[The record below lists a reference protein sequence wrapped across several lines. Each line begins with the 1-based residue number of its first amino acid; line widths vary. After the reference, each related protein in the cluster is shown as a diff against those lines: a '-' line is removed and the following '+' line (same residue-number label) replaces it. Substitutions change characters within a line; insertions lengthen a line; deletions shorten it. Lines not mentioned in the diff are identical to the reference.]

1 MERRLS
7 ETRFID
13 DGDGLRRLVRDLE
26 GEPVLAVDTEF
37 LTENNYYPQ
46 LCLIQIGAPGLM
58 ATVDPL
64 ACEDLSPLAE
74 LLAGP
79 ILMLVHAGSQ
89 DLVILRRRLG
99 KIPER
104 IFDTQVAAAF
114 VGYGHS
120 IAYSRLVEACCSVKL
135 KHSRAYTDWARRP
148 LHDDQLEYALDDV
161 RYMLPIH
168 EKLSAALDKRERRQ
182 WAEDEFRL
190 AREVALYDPDPR
202 EQWRRLSGRR
212 ATRSRELGVLQEL
225 AAWREEEA
233 RRRDRPRQRIV
244 ADRVLLEIGRRLPKR
259 PDELEGMRG
268 MHPREAK
275 RSGPAIIA
283 AVKRGLET
291 PAEELPKVRKGGRLD
306 DPQIAVAAALA
317 DSYMKT
323 RARNLDLAPQLL
335 ANRKDL
341 EAIIKHMAQNGG
353 SIDELAAANGDSSV
367 RLLHGWRRRVAGDDV
382 VRLLAGEIGLRV
394 RVRAG
399 GVDLLI
405 EDQEDPSP
413 DRDS

>member
-1 MERRLS
+1 MS
-7 ETRFID
+7 ETRFIED
-13 DGDGLRRLVRDLE
+13 AEGLRRLVRDLE
-26 GEPVLAVDTEF
+26 AEPVLAVDTEF

-46 LCLIQIGAPGLM
+46 LCLVQIGAPSLM

-64 ACEDLSPLAE
+64 ACSDLSPLAD

-79 ILMLVHAGSQ
+79 IVMLVHAGAQ

-99 KIPER
+99 VVPER

-135 KHSRAYTDWARRP
+135 KRSRAYTDWARRP

-168 EKLSAALDKRERRQ
+168 ERLQAELERRGRVE
-182 WAEDEFRL
+182 WAEAEFER
-190 AREVALYDPDPR
+190 AREAAMHDPEPR

-212 ATRSRELGVLQEL
+212 ATRPRELGVLREL

-244 ADRVLLEIGRRLPKR
+244 ADRVLLEIGRRQPER
-259 PDELEGMRG
+259 PEKLEGMRG

-275 RSGPAIIA
+275 RSGAAIIA
-283 AVKRGLET
+283 AVKRGLEA
-291 PAEELPKVRKGGRLD
+291 PADSLPRLPRTTRVD
-306 DPQIAVAAALA
+306 NDPQIGVAAALA

-323 RARNLDLAPQLL
+323 RARKLDLAPQLL
-335 ANRKDL
+335 ANRRDL
-341 EAIIKHMAQNGG
+341 EAVIKHMASNGG
-353 SIDELAAANGDSSV
+353 SIDELASKDGDGPV
-367 RLLHGWRRRVAGDDV
+367 RLLRGWRREVAGNDV

-405 EDQEDPSP
+405 EDQEEAE
-413 DRDS
+413 